1 MFRRALWLRK
11 TLWTQYW
18 GDNSPLA
25 SRRPSLTLR
34 EGREKKKIKNFKNKN
49 KMSKI
54 IEVKNL
60 TKSFKTGEEE
70 LVVLNK
76 MSFEIEEGSFFSIT
90 GRSGSGK
97 STLLY
102 QLGLL
107 DHPNSGDIII
117 DGINITNLNHKDRT
131 RFRLKELGYV
141 FQDYALVPEL
151 SAIENTV
158 IPLLMQGLDK
168 KMAYQKAED
177 ALKKIGM
184 GERLTNLPNQLS
196 GGEQQ
201 RVSIARAIAHD
212 PKIIFADEPTAN
224 LDSETA
230 DTVMKTFLEL
240 NANGQTII
248 MVTHEPEYARLTKR
262 IIKIDKGVILA
273 DGGPES
279 AV

>member
-1 MFRRALWLRK
+1 M
-11 TLWTQYW
+11 
-18 GDNSPLA
+18 N
-25 SRRPSLTLR
+25 
-34 EGREKKKIKNFKNKN
+34 
-49 KMSKI
+49 I

-60 TKSFKTGEEE
+60 TKSFKTGNTE

-76 MSFEIEEGSFFSIT
+76 MSFEIEEGNFFSIT

-117 DGINITNLNHKDRT
+117 DGINVSALNKEGRT
-131 RFRLKELGYV
+131 KFRLKELGYV

-151 SAIENTV
+151 SAVENVV
-158 IPLLMQGLDK
+158 IPLLMQGLPK
-168 KMAYQKAED
+168 NEAYQKAEN
-177 ALKKIGM
+177 ALQKIGM
-184 GERLTNLPNQLS
+184 GERLHNLPNQLS

-201 RVSIARAIAHD
+201 RVSIARAIAHE

-230 DTVMKTFLEL
+230 DTVMKAFLEL
-240 NANGQTII
+240 NSHGQTIV
-248 MVTHEPEYARLTKR
+248 MVTHEPEYAKLTKR
-262 IIKIDKGVILA
+262 VIKIGDGKILMDDKPENVI
-273 DGGPES
+273 
-279 AV
+279 

>member
-1 MFRRALWLRK
+1 
-11 TLWTQYW
+11 
-18 GDNSPLA
+18 
-25 SRRPSLTLR
+25 
-34 EGREKKKIKNFKNKN
+34 
-49 KMSKI
+49 MSKI

-60 TKSFKTGEEE
+60 VKSFKSGDSE
-70 LVVLNK
+70 LVVLNG
-76 MSFEIEEGSFFSIT
+76 MSFSINQGEFFSIT

-107 DHPNSGDIII
+107 DHPNSGEIII
-117 DGINITNLNHKDRT
+117 NGVDVAQLDHDART
-131 RFRLKELGYV
+131 AFRLKELGYV

-151 SAIENTV
+151 TAIENTV
-158 IPLLMQGLDK
+158 IPLLMQGFENK
-168 KMAYQKAED
+168 IAYAKAEA
-177 ALKKIGM
+177 ALNKIGL
-184 GERLTNLPNQLS
+184 GNRLGNLPNQLS

-240 NANGQTII
+240 NAGGQTII
-248 MVTHEPEYARLTKR
+248 MVTHEPEYAVLTKR
-262 IIKIDKGVILA
+262 AVKIGDGKVLA
-273 DGGPES
+273 DGDPKE
-279 AV
+279 VIKL